1 MISMAVLRRHL
12 ETMQRLDIEYDFLPQ
27 ESDILHLHFWAK
39 AFEAEADRGS
49 LLREAEGRTKAA
61 G

>member
-39 AFEAEADRGS
+39 AFE
-49 LLREAEGRTKAA
+49 LLKQAGVLYFEEEGRTRAA